1 MLSKLWGHEDDLKI
15 QENLNLPVEA
25 QSPES
30 F

>member
-1 MLSKLWGHEDDLKI
+1 MLSKLWGHEDLKI